1 MKKYLTLLS
10 FVFVSFCYAQVA
22 PANGAIS
29 DTTLF
34 KALNLD
40 YPGMSTVKADVIA
53 GNYKQ
58 AKADYLAFRRAKA
71 NYWTPLIGTI
81 SPNPTYSNTPNADLL
96 SNNTFGTN
104 ISAFDPT
111 DTCFGPDA
119 SKINWYYYYNI
130 QPEWTHIFNRFT
142 FWNVLDTA
150 YWSTRNE
157 TYAKAWINQMCSWV
171 AKNPVD
177 LDTAAEVSICQRSLE
192 MGNRMADTW
201 NPALLY
207 FINSTSFV
215 DTAMGSFTKG
225 ILAHGWRMDTC
236 TLKFINSNQ
245 IPSNHELLLAS
256 GLAIAAMTWPEF
268 IDAAKWQTDAFVL
281 LNTCLT
287 KTIYADG
294 VEVELSPGYHN
305 WCRDYLM
312 NVAQIANINN
322 VQLPTNF
329 LTTLKKMYYFDVYI
343 QQPSGLVPPTNDNSD
358 ATYDSLGA
366 AAAYWPTDSIFQFF
380 TSNGTIGKAPDTLSY
395 RFPYAG
401 FNVMR
406 SGWDNNAN
414 YLFFKNGPIGYYVH
428 GHEDDLSLYLT
439 CFGQPLLVE
448 DGGWRYDGTQNMY
461 YTRVTSAHNT
471 ITVDRKGQ
479 HRIDDSASG
488 PQKLSALPSIQPWIS
503 NNVADYTCGIY
514 NDGYQTESYV
524 PNYHGFEN
532 ARLWTGTKDYSVT
545 HKRHV
550 IFLKPYYYVV
560 ADFLEGS
567 GKHRFDNYFQLNT
580 PSVAINKYNLSVNS
594 LTPPS
599 SGSINTPQLLLSPM
613 DTSGLSV
620 STVQGQTS
628 PSYQGWEAFTDYV
641 IQPIPSV
648 IYSKTQTAPASFST
662 FLYPYNTTATP
673 VVSTTLLA
681 NCGVGI
687 WASSATTQYEKF
699 SIAIRRYD
707 SLNGTMQMNTPYTFT
722 ANAGVAISRQALG
735 SNDKRT
741 CFSSLSSYSDSTTS
755 FTANS
760 ANLLVYKTSSNLFY
774 LQNNNDSTATI
785 TVTNPIHQTYTIP
798 RGQWIQIAASVI
810 TAISAPTISI
820 SPTYNTGLVAGDTV
834 AITAT
839 VTNVQVPI
847 NNVSFYDG
855 PVLLGV
861 DSIAPYTF
869 NWSGAATG
877 FHLLSAKVTNQ
888 LGQSSTSAISK
899 VSMGIIEAEDYSVN
913 SSGTIAVDTSRSN
926 DSIVKNIAA
935 NGYLQYNF
943 STTRSGKYSLSI
955 TLLNNVA
962 ANTITV
968 TIDGVAI
975 TNNGVAIGNIS
986 VPVAAAYQT
995 IYISALDI
1003 STTSAHTI
1011 KIIFNNA
1018 LAAID
1023 FFQLGYTTYY
1033 PVPGLIQA
1041 KNFSQ
1046 TGNLSSSANN
1056 KSVIVLNN
1064 PESAGGGTYISNI
1077 DSNWVTYGIN
1087 VATAGSYFMQLS
1099 MCNPWITSPN
1109 KNVGIY
1115 YNDTILTTALFPTGT
1130 YTNFYLSNVTP
1141 SFAHAGLQT
1150 LKLKLN
1156 CVGDTNYL
1164 AWINFAP
1171 RGMFAKINSPV
1182 NGYAPTTNSV
1192 LIVASAKATGGVSK
1206 VGFFLGDSLMG
1217 YSLTADSIVSG
1228 TSYYHFLW
1236 PNAPSGSARITSV
1249 TYDVYGNAFYANPIT
1264 INPINKLPT
1273 VSISMPTSAGF
1284 PMTIMPNCNYNITAN
1299 AGDSDGTISNLA
1311 FYNNQNIWLATD
1323 NYYPYNCNFYGTQDS
1338 IYSITAFT
1346 KDNMGGSTTSNPII
1360 LTAGTILPQNYTAQT
1375 GTALAACSYSKSG
1388 QIIKL
1393 TDSVNNSLQYL
1404 VDIANA
1410 GRYMLEM
1417 SATNRI
1423 AGRKV
1428 QWLVD
1433 GLPATLDS
1441 IPLSPY
1447 TLPTSKLSNSSFVWL
1462 SPFDLSSGVHT
1473 ITFKFSGNLDT
1484 LNYFKLVN
1492 LNYQEIPGAIAA
1504 TSFFEYGSDT
1514 IPTNPLNPSRFYTD
1528 YNGVV
1533 GVTVDSLD
1541 KNWLAYAVNV
1551 DSAGTYRMIMRI
1563 SNKFLNTPYLTG
1575 TNNYGAP
1582 LVTIKRVDVLVDS
1595 AYQLSVT
1602 IPSRTFLNNTAFGFN
1617 NDTATINFTTP
1628 GKHIL
1633 KFYFYGTYTSID
1645 SITFN
1650 LIKSLPPSLTVW
1662 NGAYDTLWNNA
1673 NNWNNGLP
1681 SAGTSAI
1688 IPNISTMPTVN
1699 NSQSVNDLIIY
1710 NKAAVLNAGTLNVWD
1725 SLYNNGLIYGSG
1737 AVNLVGTSSQI
1748 ILGNGTI
1755 SNLTLNNS
1763 YGATIASGN
1772 NSLNI
1777 TSTLNLL
1784 AGTLNT
1790 NGNLILRSNAL
1801 ATASITPIASGA
1813 SITGNITVQRHIPAK
1828 AARRYSF
1835 ISSPVSQQINNAW
1848 QQQIFITGSGSGGQV
1863 CGSVNS
1869 NGFDVTPTN
1878 KSSLFQYSPTKINGS
1893 HWVSISNTNA
1903 TNLTPGIGYSVN
1915 VRGSRTNGGGCY
1927 NQLNSASPTS
1937 PDAVVLSATGAYNTS
1952 PTAAIY
1958 GTTSYGNATRAFT
1971 LLGNPYPAALSA
1983 SSFLN
1988 SNNSILTYNMWLYA
2002 SNGNNTGGYG
2012 SWNKANKVS
2021 TGYWPSDY
2029 VSDNSTDLVI
2039 PSGSAF
2045 FVERTAATDATVS
2058 FAESQ
2063 KMSTPKNGVSIFGT
2077 TTNSVWNNKV
2087 RITLE
2092 NSDSTFFD
2100 DAVVLLGN
2108 DPNISDTAYTV
2119 FDTYSMN
2126 TGNTKFIASSKNG
2139 LLLSVNTIKTP
2150 ILADSVLLN
2159 VHSSSTGNLLL
2170 RFSDVELFDGNISIN
2185 LWDKLLN
2192 KVVDV
2197 KTNPYYKFL
2206 VTSDTNSRGINR
2218 FELIF
2223 NKANTMGINQI
2234 FLKAT
2239 DEKGVVDLAWKTSHS
2254 ESDRFAVEASMDG
2267 KVFRNIGFAQGIDS
2281 LSRYTFCFVRNLFEE
2296 SFYRIKDID
2305 KKGNIMYSNV
2315 VFVPDYFKKPG
2326 IIVYPNP
2333 LVGKLFCI
2341 YIKGLTTGNYK
2352 VVLYDL
2358 LGREFD
2364 QFPIYHDGTNKKY
2377 NLIMKNKLAAG
2388 SYRLVIQNKSSE
2400 QIISE
2405 SAVEIQ

>member
-1 MKKYLTLLS
+1 MKNLMTLVS
-10 FVFVSFCYAQVA
+10 FVFISYSYAQVA

-40 YPGMSTVKADVIA
+40 YAGMSAVKADVAA

-81 SPNPTYSNTPNADLL
+81 NPNPTYTNTPNADLL
-96 SNNTFGTN
+96 STNTFGNN
-104 ISAFDPT
+104 ISGFDPT

-119 SKINWYYYYNI
+119 FNINWYYYLNI
-130 QPEWTHIFNRFT
+130 QEEWTHIFNRFS

-157 TYAKAWINQMCSWV
+157 AYAKAWINQMCSWV

-207 FINSTSFV
+207 FINSPSFV
-215 DTAMGSFTKG
+215 DTAMGSFAKG

-236 TLKFINSNQ
+236 TIKFIDSGQ
-245 IPSNHELLLAS
+245 VPSNHELLMAS

-268 IDAAKWQTDAFVL
+268 RDAARWKADAFVL
-281 LNTCLT
+281 LNECLT
-287 KTIYADG
+287 QTVYPDG

-305 WCRDYLM
+305 WCRDYLLH
-312 NVAQIANINN
+312 VAQIANINN
-322 VQLPTNF
+322 VQLPANF
-329 LTTLKKMYYFDVYI
+329 LPTLKKMYYFDVYI

-366 AAAYWPTDSIFQFF
+366 AASYWPTDSIFQFF
-380 TSNGTIGKAPDTLSY
+380 TSNGKVGKSPDTLSY

-448 DGGWRYDGTQNMY
+448 DGGWRYDGSQNMY
-461 YTRVTSAHNT
+461 YSRVTSAHNT
-471 ITVDRKGQ
+471 IAVDRKGQ
-479 HRIDDSASG
+479 HRIDDAPSG
-488 PQKLSALPSIQPWIS
+488 LQKLSASPSVQPWIS
-503 NNVADYTCGIY
+503 NTVADYTCGIY

-524 PNYHGFEN
+524 PNYVGFEN

-550 IFLKPYYYVV
+550 VFLKPYYYVV
-560 ADFLEGS
+560 TDFLEGS

-599 SGSINTPQLLLSPM
+599 SSSTSPQLLLSPI

-620 STVQGQTS
+620 STAQGQTS

-673 VVSTTLLA
+673 VVSTTLLP

-687 WASSATTQYEKF
+687 WASTASTQYEKF

-707 SLNGTMQMNTPYTFT
+707 SLNCTMQINTPYTFT
-722 ANAGVAISRQALG
+722 ANAEVAISRQAVG

-741 CFSSLSSYSDSTTS
+741 CFSAISSYSDSTTS
-755 FTANS
+755 FTAKN

-785 TVTNPIHQTYTIP
+785 TVTNPIHQTYSIP
-798 RGQWIQIAASVI
+798 SGQWIQIAASGI
-810 TAISAPTISI
+810 TALSSPTISI
-820 SPTYNTGLVAGDTV
+820 SPIYNTNLIAGDTV
-834 AITAT
+834 PINAT
-839 VTNVQVPI
+839 VTNGQLPI
-847 NNVSFYDG
+847 NSVSFYDG
-855 PVLLGV
+855 PVLLGI
-861 DSIAPYTF
+861 DSVAPYTY
-869 NWSGAATG
+869 NWSGATTG
-877 FHLLSAKVTNQ
+877 FHLISAKVTNQ
-888 LGQSSTSAISK
+888 IGQTSTSPISR
-899 VSMGIIEAEDYSVN
+899 VSVGIIEAEDYSVSN
-913 SSGTIAVDTSRSN
+913 SGTLGVDSSRSN

-943 STTRSGKYSLSI
+943 STTRSGKYSLSV

-962 ANTITV
+962 ANSITV
-968 TIDGVAI
+968 TIDGVTV
-975 TNNGVAIGNIS
+975 TNNGIAVGS
-986 VPVAAAYQT
+986 LSLPVAAFYQT
-995 IYISALDI
+995 VSIPVLDI
-1003 STTSAHTI
+1003 LTTGSHTI
-1011 KIIFNNA
+1011 KIVFNGA

-1023 FFQLGYTTYY
+1023 FLQLGYTTYY

-1046 TGNLSSSANN
+1046 TGNLSSSSNN
-1056 KSVIVLNN
+1056 PSVTIFKN

-1087 VATAGSYFMQLS
+1087 VATAGSYLMQLS
-1099 MCNPWITSPN
+1099 ICNPWTTSPN
-1109 KNVGIY
+1109 KNVGVY
-1115 YNDTILTTALFPTGT
+1115 YNDTLITTALFPTGT
-1130 YTNFYLSNVTP
+1130 YINFSLAGLTP

-1150 LKLKLN
+1150 LKLKLY

-1164 AWINFAP
+1164 AWVNFAP

-1182 NGYAPTTNSV
+1182 NPFSPTTDSI
-1192 LIVASAKATGGVSK
+1192 LIVASAKASGGVSK
-1206 VGFFLGDSLMG
+1206 VGFLLGDSLLG
-1217 YSLTADSIVSG
+1217 YSYTADSIVSG

-1236 PNAPSGSARITSV
+1236 TSAQSGTARITSV
-1249 TYDVYGNAFYANPIT
+1249 TYDIYGNAYYSNPIT
-1264 INPINKLPT
+1264 VDPVNKLPT
-1273 VSISMPTSAGF
+1273 VSIKMPTTFGT
-1284 PMTIMPNCNYNITAN
+1284 PMTIMPNCNYNITTS
-1299 AGDSDGTISNLA
+1299 AGDSDGTISSLA
-1311 FYNNQNIWLATD
+1311 FYNNQNTWLATD
-1323 NYYPYNCNFYGTQDS
+1323 NAYPYNCNFYGTQDS
-1338 IYSITAFT
+1338 IYSITAVA
-1346 KDNMGGSTTSNPII
+1346 KDNFGSSTISNPIV
-1360 LTAGTILPQNYTAQT
+1360 LTTGTILPQNYIAQT
-1375 GTALAACSYSKSG
+1375 GTALAACSFSKSG

-1404 VDIANA
+1404 VDIANS

-1417 SATNRI
+1417 SATNKI
-1423 AGRKV
+1423 GGRKI

-1441 IPLSPY
+1441 IPLSSF
-1447 TLPTSKLSNSSFVWL
+1447 TLPASKLSSSSLVWL
-1462 SPFDLSSGVHT
+1462 SPFDLSSGIHT

-1492 LNYQEIPGAIAA
+1492 LNYQEIPSAIAA
-1504 TSFFEYGSDT
+1504 TSFFDYGSDT

-1551 DSAGTYRMIMRI
+1551 DSAGTYRMIMRL
-1563 SNKFLNTPYLTG
+1563 SDKYSSTYPTA

-1582 LVTIKRVDVLVDS
+1582 LITQKDVDLLVDS
-1595 AYQLSVT
+1595 VYQLSLP
-1602 IPSRTFLNNTAFGFN
+1602 IPARTFLNNTAFGFV

-1633 KFYFYGTYTSID
+1633 KFYFYGTYTSFD
-1645 SITFN
+1645 SVTFT
-1650 LIKSLPPSLTVW
+1650 LVKSLPPTLTVW
-1662 NGAYDTLWNNA
+1662 NGAYDSLWNNA
-1673 NNWNNGLP
+1673 SNWNNGLP
-1681 SAGTSAI
+1681 SASTSAI
-1688 IPNISTMPTVN
+1688 IPTISNMPTVN
-1699 NSQSVNDLIIY
+1699 NTQAVYNLIVY
-1710 NKAAVLNAGTLNVWD
+1710 NNATISNMGNLNVWD
-1725 SLYNNGLIYGSG
+1725 SINNNGLIYGNG
-1737 AVNLVGTSSQI
+1737 LVNLVGTSSQL
-1748 ILGNGTI
+1748 ILGNGTS
-1755 SNLTLNNS
+1755 SNLTLNNTH
-1763 YGATIASGN
+1763 GASIASGN

-1777 TSTLNLL
+1777 TGTLNLL
-1784 AGTLNT
+1784 AGTFNT
-1790 NGNLILRSNAL
+1790 NGNLILRSSAL
-1801 ATASITPIASGA
+1801 ATASITPIQSGA
-1813 SITGNITVQRHIPAK
+1813 GITGNITVQRHIPGK
-1828 AARRYSF
+1828 AARKYCF

-1848 QQQIFITGSGSGGQV
+1848 QQQIFISGSGTGGSV
-1863 CGSVNS
+1863 CGTVNS

-1878 KSSLFQYSPTKINGS
+1878 NPSFFKYNPIKANGS
-1893 HWVSISNTNA
+1893 RFVSIANTNA
-1903 TNLTPGIGYSVN
+1903 TNLKPGVGYCVN
-1915 VRGSRTNGGGCY
+1915 VRGSRTNGGGCN
-1927 NQLNSASPTS
+1927 NQLNSANPAS
-1937 PDAVVLSATGAYNTS
+1937 PDAVVLSATGAYVTT
-1952 PTAAIY
+1952 PTATVY
-1958 GTTSYGNATRAFT
+1958 GTTSYGSTRTAYT

-1983 SSFLN
+1983 TAFLN
-1988 SNNSILTYNMWLYA
+1988 TNSSVVTNNMWLYA
-2002 SNGNNTGGYG
+2002 NNGNTAGSYG
-2012 SWNKANKVS
+2012 SWNKSTNIS

-2029 VSDNSTDLVI
+2029 ISDNATDLVI

-2045 FVERTAATDATVS
+2045 FVERSAASDATVS
-2058 FAESQ
+2058 FSETH
-2063 KMSTPKNGVSIFGT
+2063 KMYAPKNGISIFGT
-2077 TTNSVWNNKV
+2077 TTNHVWNDKI
-2087 RITLE
+2087 RITLA
-2092 NSDSTFFD
+2092 NTDSSFID
-2100 DAVVLLGN
+2100 DAVLLFGS
-2108 DPNISDTAYTV
+2108 DTNISDTAYTIY
-2119 FDTYSMN
+2119 DTHSLN
-2126 TGNTKFIASSKNG
+2126 TGEPQFITSIKNG
-2139 LLLSVNTIKTP
+2139 MLLSVNTMNTP
-2150 ILADSVLLN
+2150 LFSDSIHLN
-2159 VHSSSTGNLLL
+2159 IHSSVTGNFLL
-2170 RFSDVELFDGNISIN
+2170 RFSEYELFDGNITIN
-2185 LWDKLLN
+2185 LWDKYLN

-2197 KTNPYYKFL
+2197 RANSEYLFT
-2206 VTSDTNSRGINR
+2206 TSADTNSVGSNR

-2223 NKANTMGINQI
+2223 IKLNPLAMDQI
-2234 FLKAT
+2234 VLKAT
-2239 DEKGVVDLAWKTSHS
+2239 KEDGGIELEWHTSLH
-2254 ESDRFAVEASMDG
+2254 ESNEFTVEASKDG
-2267 KVFRNIGFAQGIDS
+2267 ITFNSFGFATGIDS
-2281 LSRYTFCFVRNLFEE
+2281 LLRYTFKVSKNQKEN
-2296 SFYRIKDID
+2296 SYYRIKEID
-2305 KKGNIMYSNV
+2305 QSGKAYYSNV
-2315 VFVPDYFKKPG
+2315 VFVKDNSLNTS
-2326 IIVYPNP
+2326 ILVYPNP
-2333 LVGKLFCI
+2333 TTNGL
-2341 YIKGLTTGNYK
+2341 IKIQLNGILAGHYTFWVYNSLGEEVATKTIIHTGNAACYFFSLK
-2352 VVLYDL
+2352 SDLAMGIYRVVLKNST
-2358 LGREFD
+2358 
-2364 QFPIYHDGTNKKY
+2364 TNELIGET
-2377 NLIMKNKLAAG
+2377 NLEV
-2388 SYRLVIQNKSSE
+2388 R
-2400 QIISE
+2400 
-2405 SAVEIQ
+2405 